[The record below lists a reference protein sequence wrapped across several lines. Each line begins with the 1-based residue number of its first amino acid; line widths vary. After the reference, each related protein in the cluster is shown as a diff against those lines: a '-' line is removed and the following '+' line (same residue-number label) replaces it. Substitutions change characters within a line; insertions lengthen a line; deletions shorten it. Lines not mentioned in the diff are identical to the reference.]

1 MEGPRPKLIETWLPL
16 ETLAQAAANEARAG
30 KGSPAALHL
39 WWGNRQATIARGLL
53 FAQLV
58 DAPEFG
64 DAKRL
69 REVHD
74 ILVGL
79 LNGDELVAPR
89 ARELVAESCG
99 DVWPTVHD
107 PFCGVGTIPFAAL
120 SLGLPATGG
129 DLNPVAA
136 FVSRLAIG
144 LTRSEIEPEEVRRAI
159 AWVDAEVKAKVAAN
173 YPDIRVTAA
182 MAADRPDLESSVGQ
196 TLPVEMYLWVRTV
209 PDPNPAFSSVEVP
222 LCTNFVTGAKAGR
235 ETWVEPVLLKSRLKY
250 TFRIHAG
257 KPPAGCEEG
266 TRVGRAD
273 FTSIFDGKVIPSDYI
288 QEQGRQGRLGYRL
301 MAIFATGKAGEH
313 VVLPVTDRQER
324 IVRSIS
330 AEEVRPELPLPQNSR
345 DCTPANYGASTYGD
359 LFLPRQR
366 VTLAAISSAIVAYAA
381 KGEKER
387 AVARVL
393 TLAYSTFVSWHST
406 ANTYWNQRQFPRNVF
421 VRQKIN
427 QTWDF
432 VEANPV
438 ANSLKRWEV
447 VAQAVADRFFELQ
460 RVPVGTAVQADA
472 CQWKT
477 EESVVFNTELP
488 YYDNVAYADLAD
500 FFYGWIRPCLQVTDP
515 DLAQSMSSPRTEELT
530 AFASRHG
537 SREKADRFYRQ
548 GIAKALANMAR
559 QQRMDYPAV
568 FSFDFRSAFLSGR
581 DLEPL
586 KAFVEGLV
594 GAGFVIT
601 ATWPLK
607 DVREKAVFG
616 GSAGS
621 GFRSLYF
628 VCRTGVIRKEPIARR
643 KFVDILRTQ
652 LTGALEAYRALDR
665 NLATADYAPAAV
677 GVGLKVYTQYEAVLT
692 ADGSEFSAR
701 EVVEEVLRLVDRIKA
716 DEGSATKK
724 STAAEDCAAFREQ
737 LKESKDPDALYQKVY
752 AAYDKAEAEGRD
764 EDARLYNELLNQWN
778 ELLEEEK

>member
-1 MEGPRPKLIETWLPL
+1 MNLKLIEMWLPL
-16 ETLAQAAANEARAG
+16 EALAQAAANEARAG

-58 DAPEFG
+58 EVPTIG
-64 DAKRL
+64 GLKKL
-69 REVHD
+69 REVRD
-74 ILVGL
+74 VLIGL
-79 LNGDELVAPR
+79 LNGDPLVEPR

-99 DVWPTVHD
+99 DIWPTVHD

-120 SLGLPATGG
+120 SLGVPATGG

-144 LTRSEIEPEEVRRAI
+144 STRSEIEPEDVRRAI
-159 AWVDAEVKAKVAAN
+159 AWVDAEVKARVVGN

-182 MAADRPDLESSVGQ
+182 MAADRPDLEPYVGQ
-196 TLPVEMYLWVRTV
+196 TLPIEMYLWVRTV
-209 PDPNPAFSSVEVP
+209 PDPNPAFSTVEVP
-222 LCTNFVTGAKAGR
+222 LCTNFVTGAKTGR
-235 ETWVEPVLLKSRLKY
+235 ETWVEPVLLKSRLGY

-257 KPPAGCEEG
+257 KPPAGCEGG

-273 FTSIFDGKVIPSDYI
+273 FKSIFDGKTISSDYI
-288 QEQGRQGRLGYRL
+288 QEQARQGRLGYRL
-301 MAIFATGKAGEH
+301 MAIFATGKDGEH

-324 IVRSIS
+324 IARAVS
-330 AEEVRPELPLPQNSR
+330 AEMVNPELPMPENPR
-345 DCTPANYGASTYGD
+345 DCTPVHYGARTYGD

-366 VTLAAISSAIVAYAA
+366 AALAAISSAIVAYAA
-381 KGEKER
+381 KGDKER

-393 TLAYSTFVSWHST
+393 TLAFSTFVSWHST

-447 VAQAVADRFFELQ
+447 VAQAVADRFFELPQ
-460 RVPVGTAVQADA
+460 VPVGKVVQADA
-472 CQWKT
+472 CQWNAQET
-477 EESVVFNTELP
+477 VVFNTELP

-500 FFYGWIRPCLQVTDP
+500 FFYGWIRPCLQATDP
-515 DLAQSMSSPRTEELT
+515 DLAQSMGSPRGEELT
-530 AFASRHG
+530 AFAYRHG
-537 SREKADRFYRQ
+537 SREKADRFYRE

-559 QQRMDYPAV
+559 QQRADYPAV
-568 FSFDFRSAFLSGR
+568 FSFDFRSSFLSGR

-594 GAGFVIT
+594 RAGFVIT
-601 ATWPLK
+601 NTWPLK

-616 GSAGS
+616 GAAGL

-628 VCRTGVIRKEPIARR
+628 VCRADAMKKEPIARR
-643 KFVDILRTQ
+643 QFVDILRMQ
-652 LTGALEAYRALDR
+652 LVNGLAAYRVLDR

-677 GVGLKVYTQYEAVLT
+677 GVGFRIYSQYESVLT
-692 ADGSEFSAR
+692 ADGTEFTAR

-716 DEGSATKK
+716 DEGNAAKK
-724 STAAEDCAAFREQ
+724 STAADDCAAFREQ
-737 LKESKDPDALYQKVY
+737 LKDSKDPDALYRKVY
-752 AAYDKAEAEGRD
+752 AAYDKAESEGRD